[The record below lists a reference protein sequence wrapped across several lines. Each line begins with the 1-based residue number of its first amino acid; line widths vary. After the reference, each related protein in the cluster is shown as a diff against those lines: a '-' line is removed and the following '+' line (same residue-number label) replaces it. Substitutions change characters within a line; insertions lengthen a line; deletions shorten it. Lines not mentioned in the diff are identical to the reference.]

1 MLLAK
6 KEFIHTDT
14 MSLDKT
20 YTGLGFAEKLYYSD
34 TDTLSPKKFGN
45 VEKKL

>member
-1 MLLAK
+1 MLKVAK
-6 KEFIHTDT
+6 KVIHTDT

-20 YTGLGFAEKLYYSD
+20 YTGLGFAGKLYYSD